1 MGTPFFATSLKVNVT
16 ADLGFNI
23 ESSTTAYSSTEME
36 TCITTTK
43 NISTGSGDVIVGSE
57 QGGDVYMGGAM
68 NFLYGITDELLYDSN
83 TCQFYLDKGLFVFP
97 EGFATTFIYSEYQ
110 ILNSVIPSLQL
121 IGDNTSASEV
131 AGNRRTQQ
139 EKPQGSH
146 FFEEYSF
153 DSNVVYSESET
164 TEVSQSNTYLLDT
177 ELQHR
182 VLCRVWSD
190 E

>member
-83 TCQFYLDKGLFVFP
+83 TCQFYLDKGLFRVPGRVCYHLYLFGVP
-97 EGFATTFIYSEYQ
+97 DSEFGDSIVTT
-110 ILNSVIPSLQL
+110 
-121 IGDNTSASEV
+121 DW
-131 AGNRRTQQ
+131 R
-139 EKPQGSH
+139 
-146 FFEEYSF
+146 
-153 DSNVVYSESET
+153 
-164 TEVSQSNTYLLDT
+164 
-177 ELQHR
+177 
-182 VLCRVWSD
+182 
-190 E
+190 